1 MRIGEIARICGVT
14 DRVLRYYESRGL
26 IHPERD
32 SNGYR
37 YYSARHIW
45 QVREIREMLRA
56 GFSTREIKEF
66 IPCFAEEH
74 PGGPCEEGLRRH
86 LNKIREIDRLRSKL
100 QRQRD
105 YLFDRLERFHLH
117 PQKIQL
123 LIEEAEVDE
132 RQNSDSRF
140 GNGYLYHRSR

>member
-37 YYSARHIW
+37 YYHSGHIG
-45 QVREIREMLRA
+45 QVREIRQMLQA
-56 GFSTREIKEF
+56 GFSTREIEEF
-66 IPCFAEEH
+66 VPCFAAEH
-74 PGGPCEEGLRRH
+74 PGGPCEEGLNRH

-105 YLFDRLERFHLH
+105 YLFDRLQQFDLS
-117 PQKIQL
+117 PQQIQSL
-123 LIEEAEVDE
+123 TEEPQVDE
-132 RQNSDSRF
+132 KQHSDSQF
-140 GNGYLYHRSR
+140 GNGYLYYRSG